1 MDVYTRL
8 TEQAAVLL
16 GLRRFVLFLFALSV
30 LTNTVLAFW
39 ILTRTDQ
46 SRTVILSPGA
56 QETYIATDSS
66 VSPNLLERF
75 AVQSLNLVLNITP
88 ATASYQTDVFL
99 REVAPESYG
108 SLSTALRLAAR
119 DLECNQAST
128 AFYPSATSV
137 DVQARRVC
145 VRGERKTLIGKAVT
159 SDESVTACLSLV
171 VRGGRLWIAGL
182 TQEPEEI
189 PDNDPKNALTQ
200 EAAS

>member
-75 AVQSLNLVLNITP
+75 AVQSLNLVLNG
-88 ATASYQTDVFL
+88 L
-99 REVAPESYG
+99 
-108 SLSTALRLAAR
+108 LSDR
-119 DLECNQAST
+119 
-128 AFYPSATSV
+128 
-137 DVQARRVC
+137 
-145 VRGERKTLIGKAVT
+145 
-159 SDESVTACLSLV
+159 CLFK
-171 VRGGRLWIAGL
+171 GGRTRNLRFSFDGL
-182 TQEPEEI
+182 APCREGLGTQPSLNGLLSERH
-189 PDNDPKNALTQ
+189 LGRCSS
-200 EAAS
+200 ASRLRSG

>member
-66 VSPNLLERF
+66 VSPNL
-75 AVQSLNLVLNITP
+75 
-88 ATASYQTDVFL
+88 
-99 REVAPESYG
+99 
-108 SLSTALRLAAR
+108 
-119 DLECNQAST
+119 
-128 AFYPSATSV
+128 
-137 DVQARRVC
+137 
-145 VRGERKTLIGKAVT
+145 
-159 SDESVTACLSLV
+159 
-171 VRGGRLWIAGL
+171 
-182 TQEPEEI
+182 
-189 PDNDPKNALTQ
+189 
-200 EAAS
+200 